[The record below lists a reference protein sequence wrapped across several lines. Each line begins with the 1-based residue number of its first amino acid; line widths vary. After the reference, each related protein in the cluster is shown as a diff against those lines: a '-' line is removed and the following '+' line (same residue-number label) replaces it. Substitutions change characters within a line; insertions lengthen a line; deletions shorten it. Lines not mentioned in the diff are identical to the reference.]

1 MEIYDGR
8 EVSYMTRR
16 SLTLLRQVKDQV
28 VFIPTTTRTEEQYH
42 RIYLGAGN
50 IEYAL
55 VCNGGV
61 LLHNGQEDK
70 TWYQE
75 SLKRI
80 EGCQEELEKAAYE
93 LTADPDRILEVR
105 NIRDLFLFTK
115 SAEPSRSVERLKK
128 ILDLSVIDVFCND
141 SKVYVLP
148 RQLNKGLALRRLTQ
162 RLGKGTTIAAGD
174 SLFDISMLN
183 AANLAWAPKD
193 LAEEKDCKG
202 HVIGIEKAGV
212 FSDAMLV
219 NVLTYCKRDRERD

>member
-1 MEIYDGR
+1 
-8 EVSYMTRR
+8 MTRR
-16 SLTLLRQVKDQV
+16 SLALLRQVKDQA

-42 RIYLGAGN
+42 RICLGVGN

-61 LLHNGQEDK
+61 LLCSGQEDK

-75 SLKRI
+75 SLKQI
-80 EGCQEELEKAAYE
+80 EGCQEELEKAAYK
-93 LTADPDRILEVR
+93 LTADTNRILEVR
-105 NIRDLFLFTK
+105 NIRNLFLFTK

-128 ILDLSVIDVFCND
+128 ILNLSVVDVFCNG

-148 RQLNKGLALRRLTQ
+148 RQLNKGLALRRLMQ
-162 RLGKGTTIAAGD
+162 RLGGGATIAAGD
-174 SLFDISMLN
+174 SIFDIPMLN
-183 AANLAWAPKD
+183 AAD
-193 LAEEKDCKG
+193 LALAPIDLTEEKDCKK

-219 NVLTYCKRDRERD
+219 KILTYCKKDREGLLWGMKVF

>member
-1 MEIYDGR
+1 MEIYDNR

-16 SLTLLRQVKDQV
+16 SLALLRQVKDQV
-28 VFIPTTTRTEEQYH
+28 VFIPTTTRTEEQYC
-42 RIYLGAGN
+42 RIHLGVGA

-61 LLHNGQEDK
+61 LLYNGQEDK

-75 SLKRI
+75 SLERI
-80 EGCQEELEKAAYE
+80 EGCQRELEKAACE
-93 LTADPDRILEVR
+93 LTTDPDRILEVR

-128 ILDLSVIDVFCND
+128 ILDLSVVDVFCNG
-141 SKVYVLP
+141 SKLYVLP

-162 RLGKGTTIAAGD
+162 RLGEGTTIAAGD
-174 SLFDISMLN
+174 SIFDISMLN
-183 AANLAWAPKD
+183 AAD
-193 LAEEKDCKG
+193 LALAPVDLTEEKECKE
-202 HVIGIEKAGV
+202 HIIGIEKAGV

-219 NVLTYCKRDRERD
+219 NVLTYCKKDRERD